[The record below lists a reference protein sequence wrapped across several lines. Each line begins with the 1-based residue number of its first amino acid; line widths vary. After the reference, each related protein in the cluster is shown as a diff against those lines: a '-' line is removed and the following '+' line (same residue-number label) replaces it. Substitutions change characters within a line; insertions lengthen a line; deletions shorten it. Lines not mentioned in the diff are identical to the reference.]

1 MSRRISTP
9 LGAVAVVGTI
19 LLSGIFVGVRANT
32 ARADNCLTA
41 PKSSAPT
48 GSHWYYRSDRANQ
61 RKCWYLRALSQLA
74 QHAALGATSETT
86 TTAHAASENTAT
98 GALIS
103 ISPREN
109 TSSLPHLGMCSP
121 SDHCSVTI
129 VTANKFQ
136 QVLAPNKANAPEGR
150 GLTIENNNTN
160 GDGCWVYIG
169 SGAASKETS
178 QQLTA
183 GESYVR
189 YWPFV
194 PSDGIQ
200 ATCASSSDTLDVRY
214 Q

>member
-1 MSRRISTP
+1 MSGRISTP
-9 LGAVAVVGTI
+9 LGAVAVAGTI

-32 ARADNCLTA
+32 ARADNCLTE

-61 RKCWYLRALSQLA
+61 RKCWYLRALGQPA
-74 QHAALGATSETT
+74 QHAAPGAISETT
-86 TTAHAASENTAT
+86 TTAHDASENLAT

-103 ISPREN
+103 TSRSEN
-109 TSSLPHLGMCSP
+109 ASSSLHIEMCAP

-160 GDGCWVYIG
+160 GDSCWVYIG
-169 SGAASKETS
+169 SGLASKEES

-183 GESYVR
+183 RESYVR

-200 ATCASSSDTLDVRY
+200 ATCAASSDTLDVQY